1 MIFDMHK
8 SHRFVFWAPALLY
21 SVLVLVVAVIP
32 AISAKD
38 LESKQPKPETSELV
52 AKGREL
58 YLSYNCVCCHSQQIR
73 GDWHKRYKTG
83 GGWVTPV
90 LTADAIYSRQRAS
103 DAKDYLHQDPP
114 LLGTQRTGPDLTNVG
129 DRLPGAQ
136 WHYWHLYDP
145 RSVSP
150 DSIMPPYRFLF
161 TTEEPPASEVGNYD
175 RVDVIDGLG
184 VKGGKLWAKPE
195 AKALVEYL
203 LDLRNKDPSE
213 ETLGTDDGTAPN
225 KGDAPNSNG
234 GK

>member
-21 SVLVLVVAVIP
+21 VALVVVVAVLP
-32 AISAKD
+32 AMAAKKNED
-38 LESKQPKPETSELV
+38 EQRRPDVSDII
-52 AKGREL
+52 ARGREL
-58 YLSYNCVCCHSQQIR
+58 YRSYNCVCCHSQQIR
-73 GDWHKRYKTG
+73 GDWHKRYRTG

-90 LTADAIYSRQRAS
+90 LKADASYSRQRAS
-103 DAKDYLHQDPP
+103 DAKDYLYQDPP
-114 LLGTQRTGPDLTNVG
+114 YLGTQRTGPDLTNVG

-136 WHYWHLYDP
+136 WHYWHLYNP

-161 TTEEPPASEVGNYD
+161 TTKEPPASEIGNYD
-175 RVDVIDGLG
+175 RVDVVDGLG
-184 VKGGKLWAKPE
+184 VDGGKLWATPD

-213 ETLGTDDGTAPN
+213 ESLGIEHGEGATESSG
-225 KGDAPNSNG
+225 NG
-234 GK
+234 EKK